1 VRAAGHRLHLGLVLL
16 EVVQLL
22 AQRDRA
28 LQCMRAC
35 ISYISGIPVTPSLVK
50 LARAQARLGAN
61 VLGC

>member
-35 ISYISGIPVTPSLVK
+35 ISLVVSPSLVK